1 MLSNVWEYMYIY
13 FLSTTSANT
22 LGTGGVAHMYY
33 ASPSVIS
40 DNSLEMKRTRRE
52 KKGQRQ
58 RKRRRACALSDKFMV
73 LNRQKNIVF
82 GLL

>member
-1 MLSNVWEYMYIY
+1 
-13 FLSTTSANT
+13 
-22 LGTGGVAHMYY
+22 MYY